1 MKILID
7 KSFEKDC
14 NKITDKQLLSQIANV
29 VVTVKAAKSIS
40 EIKNIKKLTGT
51 KSTYRIRIGFYR
63 IGIVVVDNTVIFIRC
78 LHRKDIYKY
87 FPKSL

>member
-14 NKITDKQLLSQIANV
+14 NKISDKQLLDQIGNV
-29 VVTVKAAKSIS
+29 IIAVKNAKSLS

-51 KSTYRIRIGFYR
+51 KSTYRIKLGFYR
-63 IGIVVVDNTVIFIRC
+63 IGIIVVDNTVIFIRC

-87 FPKSL
+87 FPKP